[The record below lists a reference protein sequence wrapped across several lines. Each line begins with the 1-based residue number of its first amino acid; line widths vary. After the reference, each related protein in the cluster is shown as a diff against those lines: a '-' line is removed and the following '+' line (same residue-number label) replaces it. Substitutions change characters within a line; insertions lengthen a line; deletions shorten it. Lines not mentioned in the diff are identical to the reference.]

1 MAGPSRAVGVP
12 NYSSSGTAGFIPEI
26 WSGKLVEK
34 LYASTVFG
42 EIANTDYTGEI
53 KNKGDTVQIRTVPSI
68 TIRDY
73 QIGGGLTYEK
83 PVSDKVE
90 LQIDNAKYFAFD
102 VNDIDAYQ
110 ADIKLMDEFSSD
122 GGEQMKIAID
132 TDIMARHYAD
142 ADAENA
148 GATAG
153 AKSGNINLGTAT
165 APVVVTKDNVLD
177 LIVDCATVLD
187 EQNVPE
193 TGRWMILPM
202 WMTGMLKKSDLRDAG
217 IMGDSQSVYRNGKL
231 GMLDRF
237 TVYGSN
243 NLSVVTDVVA
253 TVSTKC
259 TNIMF
264 GHKKALTFAS
274 QMTNMETL
282 PNPNDFGKL
291 VRGLNVYGSKVID
304 PKAIGHL
311 YAARG

>member
-1 MAGPSRAVGVP
+1 MAGPTRAVGAP
-12 NYSSSGTAGFIPEI
+12 DYSSSGTAGFIPEI

-34 LYASTVFG
+34 LYASTCFG
-42 EIANTDYTGEI
+42 EIANTDYSGEI
-53 KNKGDTVQIRTVPSI
+53 KNQGDTVQIRTVPSI

-73 QIGGGLTYEK
+73 EIGGGLTYEK
-83 PVSDKVE
+83 PTSDKVE
-90 LQIDNAKYFAFD
+90 LQIDKAKYFAFE
-102 VNDIDAYQ
+102 VNDIDRYQ
-110 ADIKLMDEFSSD
+110 ADIKLMDEFSND

-142 ADAENA
+142 VSADNA

-153 AKSGNINLGTAT
+153 VKSDAINLGAAG
-165 APVVVTKDNVLD
+165 APVLVTKDNVLD

-193 TGRWMILPM
+193 TGRWILLPA
-202 WMTGMLKKSDLRDAG
+202 WMTGMLKKSDLKDAS
-217 IMGDSQSVYRNGKL
+217 IMGDAQSVFRNGKI
-231 GMLDRF
+231 GQLDRF
-237 TVYGSN
+237 TVYGTN
-243 NLSVVTDVVA
+243 NLSVVADVTA
-253 TVSTKC
+253 AKNC
-259 TNIMF
+259 TNVMF

-274 QMTNMETL
+274 QMTQMETL
-282 PNPNDFGKL
+282 KNPNDFGNL